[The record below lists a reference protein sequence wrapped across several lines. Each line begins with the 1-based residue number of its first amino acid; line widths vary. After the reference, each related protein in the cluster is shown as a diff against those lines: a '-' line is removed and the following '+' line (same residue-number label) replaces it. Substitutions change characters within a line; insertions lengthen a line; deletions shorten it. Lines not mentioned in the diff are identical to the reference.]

1 MRLLL
6 DTHTFLWFILDES
19 QLSPTARS
27 LIGDPDNEINVSPAT
42 YWEIAIKIRLDKYKL
57 PEPFQVF
64 MEQQI
69 AVNRFDILHI
79 EARHVAPI
87 TTLPFH
93 HKDPFDRLLVAQAMV
108 EQIPLVSNDS
118 VLDAYPI
125 RRLW

>member
-6 DTHTFLWFILDES
+6 DTHAFLWFILDEP
-19 QLSPTARS
+19 QLSSTARS
-27 LIGDPDNEINVSPAT
+27 LIADPGNQIDVSPAT

-57 PEPFQVF
+57 PEPFQEF
-64 MEQQI
+64 MERQI
-69 AVNRFDILHI
+69 AANRFNILHI
-79 EARHVAPI
+79 EPRHVAPL

-108 EQIPLVSNDS
+108 EQIPLVSTDS

>member
-1 MRLLL
+1 MRLIL
-6 DTHTFLWFILDES
+6 DTHAFLWFILDEPP
-19 QLSPTARS
+19 LSSTARS
-27 LIGDPDNEINVSPAT
+27 LIADPGNQIDVSPAT

-57 PEPFQVF
+57 PEPFQEF
-64 MEQQI
+64 MERQI
-69 AVNRFDILHI
+69 AINRFNILPI
-79 EARHVAPI
+79 EPRHVAPLTI
-87 TTLPFH
+87 LPFH

>member
-6 DTHTFLWFILDES
+6 DTHTFLWFILDEP

-125 RRLW
+125 QRLW

>member
-6 DTHTFLWFILDES
+6 DTHAFLWFILDEP
-19 QLSPTARS
+19 QLSATAKA
-27 LIGDPDNEINVSPAT
+27 LIADPSNQIDVSPAT
-42 YWEIAIKIRLDKYKL
+42 YWEIAIKIRLEKYVL
-57 PEPFQVF
+57 PGPFQEF
-64 MEQQI
+64 MEREI
-69 AVNRFDILHI
+69 AVNRFNILHV
-79 EARHVAPI
+79 EPRHVAPL

-118 VLDAYPI
+118 ILDAYPI

>member
-6 DTHTFLWFILDES
+6 DTHAFLWFILDEP
-19 QLSPTARS
+19 QLSSAARA
-27 LIGDPDNEINVSPAT
+27 LIADPRNQIEVSPAT
-42 YWEIAIKIRLDKYKL
+42 YWEIAIKIRLKKYVL
-57 PEPFQVF
+57 PDPFQEF
-64 MEQQI
+64 MEREI
-69 AVNRFDILHI
+69 AINRFSILHV
-79 EARHVAPI
+79 EPRHVAPL

-93 HKDPFDRLLVAQAMV
+93 RKDPFDRLLVVQAMV